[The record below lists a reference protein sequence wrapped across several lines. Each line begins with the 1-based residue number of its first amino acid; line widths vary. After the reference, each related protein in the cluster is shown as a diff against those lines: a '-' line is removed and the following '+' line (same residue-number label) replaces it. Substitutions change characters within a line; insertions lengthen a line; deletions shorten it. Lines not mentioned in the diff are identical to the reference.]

1 MPALD
6 GLRILDMTQYEA
18 GTSCTQALAW
28 LGADVVK
35 IESTTIG
42 DPGRGVATGTD
53 YSPYF
58 CNWNAN
64 KRSVSIDLQKEA
76 GRELL
81 ERLVPNFDVFIENY
95 GPGVAE
101 RLGVSYETL
110 RAVHPPIIHAQI
122 RGFGDSGPYSQYK
135 SYDMVAQ
142 AASGA
147 FSVTGEPE
155 GPPLLPGPTIGD
167 SGTGVQM
174 GMAILAAYV
183 QRLRTGE
190 GQHIEISMQE
200 AMTYFMRTRISFGA
214 DWGNAAAPRAG
225 NAMGSGPTGLYP
237 CKPFGPND
245 WVYLITVTNR
255 HWDTLC
261 LTLDRPD
268 LVVDER
274 FATGLARMQNGDAL
288 YEEIAGWT
296 RERTKAEA
304 MKTLGEGG
312 VPCSATLD
320 TKDLYADPHLN
331 ARDFVK
337 RVEHPE
343 LGEVPLLGFAPRL
356 SASEVAF
363 ERAPLLG
370 EHTEAVL
377 SAELGLST
385 EELKSLRDAGVVK
398 QA

>member
-42 DPGRGVATGTD
+42 DPGRGVATGTE

-64 KRSVSIDLQKEA
+64 KRSVSIDLQQPA
-76 GRELL
+76 GRDLL
-81 ERLVPNFDVFIENY
+81 KRLLPNFDVFIENY

-101 RLGVSYETL
+101 RLGVGYEEL
-110 RAVHPPIIHAQI
+110 KAVHPALIHAQI
-122 RGFGDSGPYSQYK
+122 RGFGDSGPYSKYK

-147 FSVTGEPE
+147 FSVTGEPD
-155 GPPLLPGPTIGD
+155 GPPLLPGPTFGD
-167 SGTGVQM
+167 SGTGVQL

-200 AMTYFMRTRISFGA
+200 AMTYFMRTRIAFGA
-214 DWGNAAAPRAG
+214 EWGEVAAPRAG
-225 NAMGSGPTGLYP
+225 NSMGSGPTGLYP
-237 CKPFGPND
+237 CEPFGSND
-245 WVYLITVTNR
+245 WIFLITVTGG

-261 LTLDRPD
+261 LTIERPD
-268 LVVDER
+268 LIVDER
-274 FATGLARMQNGDAL
+274 FSTGLARLQNGEAL

-296 RERTKAEA
+296 RRHSKDEA
-304 MKTLGEGG
+304 MKILGEGG
-312 VPCSATLD
+312 VPCSAVLD
-320 TKDLYADPHLN
+320 TKDLYVDPHLVE
-331 ARDFVK
+331 RGFVK
-337 RVEHPE
+337 RVAHPE
-343 LGEVPLLGFAPRL
+343 LGEVPLLGFAPRM
-356 SASEVAF
+356 SASDVPF

-370 EHTEAVL
+370 EHTDAVL
-377 SAELGLST
+377 GEELGLGDAQLAT
-385 EELKSLRDAGVVK
+385 LREQGVIR